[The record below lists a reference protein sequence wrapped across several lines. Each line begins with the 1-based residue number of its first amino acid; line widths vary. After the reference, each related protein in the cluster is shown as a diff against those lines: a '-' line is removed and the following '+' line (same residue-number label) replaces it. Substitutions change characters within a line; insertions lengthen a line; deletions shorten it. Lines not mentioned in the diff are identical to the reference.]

1 MNLAFRPRPNKY
13 GAVKTTVDNIRFDSK
28 RESERY
34 SELKLLFKNG
44 HIHNLEIQPRFD
56 FKIDGKHMFT
66 YRGDFAYFDGDR
78 RIIEDCKGVRTAVY
92 KLKKKLIEAQFKIK
106 VTEVR

>member
-1 MNLAFRPRPNKY
+1 MNVAFRPRPNKY

-78 RIIEDCKGVRTAVY
+78 RIIEDVKGHKTAIY
-92 KLKKKLIEAQFKIK
+92 KLKKKIIEKAFSVRI
-106 VTEVR
+106 TEI

>member
-1 MNLAFRPRPNKY
+1 MNVAFRPRPNKY

-34 SELKLLFKNG
+34 SELKLLFKAG

-56 FKIDGKHMFT
+56 FKIDDKHMFT
-66 YRGDFAYFDGDR
+66 YRGDFAYFEDDR
-78 RIIEDCKGVRTAVY
+78 KIVEDVKGVRTALY
-92 KLKKKLIEAQFKIK
+92 KLKKKIIEKQFNIKI
-106 VTEVR
+106 VEI

>member
-1 MNLAFRPRPNKY
+1 MNAPLRLKANKY

-34 SELKLLFKNG
+34 SELKLLFKAG

-66 YRGDFAYFDGDR
+66 YRGDFAYFEGDR
-78 RIIEDCKGVRTAVY
+78 RIIEDVKGVKTAIY
-92 KLKKKLIEAQFKIK
+92 KLKKKIIEKAFSVRI
-106 VTEVR
+106 TEI